1 LKDQEAVITSTTI
14 DATVFYKHE
23 PAEIEALSVATI
35 PLAEQIRAASAHFE
49 RQALRRILAGE
60 YFRAG
65 HAAAMRAMLLRA
77 CKYARG
83 HLTDYFPLM
92 RDGIIA
98 DVERLEEATE
108 AYWVT
113 FQKLASQSVP
123 TP

>member
-1 LKDQEAVITSTTI
+1 MITSTNI
-14 DATVFYKHE
+14 DATVFYKHD
-23 PAEIEALSVATI
+23 PAEIAPLSEATI
-35 PLAEQIRAASAHFE
+35 PLAEQIRASSAQFE
-49 RQALRRILAGE
+49 RQALRRVLHGE

-65 HAAAMRAMLLRA
+65 HAAVMHTMLLRT
-77 CKYARG
+77 CKYARS

-92 RDGIIA
+92 REGIIA

-108 AYWVT
+108 AYWET